1 MWIKPVE
8 KQVECS
14 ITHQAA
20 NNTSKDVEQSHNI
33 WAALSAQQGGIL
45 IEDWLDWVAKLAN
58 ISYEL
63 ADVVIS
69 CPQSCQYPK
78 KLS

>member
-1 MWIKPVE
+1 M
-8 KQVECS
+8 
-14 ITHQAA
+14 THKAA
-20 NNTSKDVEQSHNI
+20 SDTSQDVQQSHNI
-33 WAALSAQQGGIL
+33 WAALCAQQGGIL
-45 IEDWLDWVAKLAN
+45 TEDWLDWVAELAN

-69 CPQSCQYPK
+69 CPKSCQHPK